1 MPSSERKSLR
11 SQSWLMPR
19 KTGRA
24 PRSFRG
30 TILRVA
36 SFRQA
41 RPVLH
46 LDSLPSYDAPAVR
59 EPVAPPLPRAAFE
72 HLDAL
77 YRLACRL
84 TGDDDDAEDL
94 VQETF
99 ARAMDKRAQF
109 VEGTNLRAWL
119 FRILRNLYID
129 GWRRAKATPVRE
141 RLDDEDPTAEGMVA
155 SEPLRGDAEL
165 ERLRAVVA
173 DDIEAALRELS
184 VDARTIV
191 LLDLEGFTQE
201 ELAEVLGCSV
211 GTVKSRLSRAREK
224 LRELLREYAR

>member
-1 MPSSERKSLR
+1 
-11 SQSWLMPR
+11 
-19 KTGRA
+19 
-24 PRSFRG
+24 
-30 TILRVA
+30 
-36 SFRQA
+36 
-41 RPVLH
+41 VLH
-46 LDSLPSYDAPAVR
+46 LDPLPSYDAPVLR
-59 EPVAPPLPRAAFE
+59 EPVAPPLPRAALE

-77 YRLACRL
+77 YRLARRL
-84 TGDDDDAEDL
+84 TGDDDEAEDL

-109 VEGTNLRAWL
+109 VPGTNLRAWL

-129 GWRRAKATPVRE
+129 GWRRAKASPVRE
-141 RLDDEDPTAEGMVA
+141 RLDDEDPAAEGTVGG
-155 SEPLRGDAEL
+155 EPLRGDEEL

-184 VDARTIV
+184 TDARTIV

-201 ELAEVLGCSV
+201 ELAEVLGCNV
-211 GTVKSRLSRAREK
+211 GTVKSRLSRARAK

>member
-1 MPSSERKSLR
+1 L
-11 SQSWLMPR
+11 
-19 KTGRA
+19 
-24 PRSFRG
+24 
-30 TILRVA
+30 
-36 SFRQA
+36 
-41 RPVLH
+41 LH
-46 LDSLPSYDAPAVR
+46 LDAFPSYDAPALR

-77 YRLACRL
+77 YRLAHHL
-84 TGDDDDAEDL
+84 SGDDDEAEDL

-109 VEGTNLRAWL
+109 VPGTNIRAWL

-129 GWRRAKATPVRE
+129 GWRRAKASPVRE
-141 RLDDEDPTAEGMVA
+141 RLDDDDPAADGTVGG
-155 SEPLRGDAEL
+155 EPLRGDEEL

-173 DDIEAALRELS
+173 VDLEAALRELS
-184 VDARTIV
+184 TDARTIV

-201 ELAEVLGCSV
+201 EVAEVLACNV
-211 GTVKSRLSRAREK
+211 GTVKSRLSRARAK

>member
-1 MPSSERKSLR
+1 M
-11 SQSWLMPR
+11 
-19 KTGRA
+19 
-24 PRSFRG
+24 
-30 TILRVA
+30 
-36 SFRQA
+36 
-41 RPVLH
+41 LH
-46 LDSLPSYDAPAVR
+46 LDAFPSYDAPVLR

-77 YRLACRL
+77 YRLARRL
-84 TGDDDDAEDL
+84 TGDDDAAEDL

-99 ARAMDKRAQF
+99 ARAVDKRAQF
-109 VEGTNLRAWL
+109 VPGTNLRAWL

-129 GWRRAKATPVRE
+129 GWRRAKASPVRE
-141 RLDDEDPTAEGMVA
+141 RLDDEDPAAEVSAG
-155 SEPLRGDAEL
+155 EPLRGDEEL

-201 ELAEVLGCSV
+201 ELAEVLGCNV
-211 GTVKSRLSRAREK
+211 GTVKSRLSRARAK

>member
-1 MPSSERKSLR
+1 
-11 SQSWLMPR
+11 
-19 KTGRA
+19 
-24 PRSFRG
+24 
-30 TILRVA
+30 
-36 SFRQA
+36 
-41 RPVLH
+41 VLH
-46 LDSLPSYDAPAVR
+46 LDPLPSYDAPVLR
-59 EPVAPPLPRAAFE
+59 EPVAPPLPRAALE

-77 YRLACRL
+77 YRLARRL
-84 TGDDDDAEDL
+84 TGDDDEAEDL

-109 VEGTNLRAWL
+109 VPGTNLRAWL

-129 GWRRAKATPVRE
+129 GWRRAKASPVRE
-141 RLDDEDPTAEGMVA
+141 RLDDEDPAAEVSAG
-155 SEPLRGDAEL
+155 EPLRGDEEL

-184 VDARTIV
+184 TDARTIV

-201 ELAEVLGCSV
+201 ELAEVLGCHV
-211 GTVKSRLSRAREK
+211 GTVKSRLSRARAK